1 MTATNPEI
9 KSALMSRGIWPDF
22 VRLRED
28 EKLAHGG
35 TSRTQTIAALE
46 KIAPDLVD
54 LVRPR
59 GRPRGNPPS
68 NPLKAENG
76 APAEN
81 AAAEPAP
88 EFSSG
93 DSKPKTPSKA
103 SLADVKR
110 SAKDARMGGG
120 GAPGATGR
128 APRSAFANKS
138 CSNMTS
144 LLWAV
149 ESLAFDGVVAED
161 APSALEWSL
170 YSLMMESPSSKA
182 EIVKVTAAKIAQKA
196 SLEEEDG
203 GGFDGEGEY
212 DVLSTIANGG
222 AN

>member
-68 NPLKAENG
+68 PPSSQEG

-81 AAAEPAP
+81 ATAEPAP
-88 EFSSG
+88 EL
-93 DSKPKTPSKA
+93 PPS
-103 SLADVKR
+103 SLADAKR
-110 SAKDARMGGG
+110 SKKDANRVAEELRWQLHGVDSEPKGV
-120 GAPGATGR
+120 R
-128 APRSAFANKS
+128 ARVSKEMFANKS
-138 CSNMTS
+138 CSISVAFM
-144 LLWAV
+144 WAY
-149 ESLAFDGVVAED
+149 SNLCFSDASPED
-161 APSALEWSL
+161 APSAVAWQM
-170 YSLMMESPSSKA
+170 YVDMMTSPSLKADMLKSGLGAAMRKA
-182 EIVKVTAAKIAQKA
+182 EAEGEVNGK
-196 SLEEEDG
+196 
-203 GGFDGEGEY
+203 FDGEGEY
-212 DVLSTIANGG
+212 DLLAAIANGG
-222 AN
+222 GE